1 MIELLEI
8 LRCPAT
14 GSRLRI
20 ADQSLLDRLNQ
31 EIANGRLHDRLGRQL
46 TQELDSALVNADS
59 TLGYAIYDR
68 IPSLVAD
75 ESIPLGQVSD
85 EEHKLE

>member
-20 ADQSLLDRLNQ
+20 ADQELLERLNQ
-31 EIANGRLHDRLGRQL
+31 AVTAGRLHDRLGRQL
-46 TQELDSALVNADS
+46 TRALDSALINSDS
-59 TLGYAIYDR
+59 TLGYPVYDR

-75 ESIPLGQVSD
+75 ESIPLDQIAD
-85 EEHKLE
+85 KEDPRE